1 MICVKEKEKKMKN
14 EREREKKKRKEK
26 KVGEDVYICFEVSK
40 SVFFL
45 LLSLVFILVGE
56 PIEISD

>member
-40 SVFFL
+40 WVFFL
-45 LLSLVFILVGE
+45 LLLLVFILVE